1 MKQIYLDYAATTPVH
16 PEVIDIMTQNLC
28 FTGTFGNP
36 ASNGHSFGKQAR
48 EKVEQARYDVASL
61 IAATA
66 DEIIW
71 TSGATESNNLAL
83 KGVTERYASRGK
95 HIITSQIEHK
105 AILDSC
111 AKLENLGFEITY
123 LKPTPNTGIITPE
136 AVQDVIRSDTVLISL
151 MMVNNEIGTITDI
164 KTIGDIA
171 KKNDI
176 FFHVDAAQAAGKL
189 PIDVHALNIDLL
201 SLSAHKV
208 YGPKGIGALYVNHQK
223 KIEIEPQIHGGGHEQ
238 GYRSGTLAT
247 HQIVGMGK
255 AFKIAQS
262 YLEAE
267 QKRLKTLQ
275 DKLFYGLQQIT
286 DIILNGDSEQ
296 RVANYLN
303 VSFTQEYP
311 FVLINAV
318 KTFAAVSSGS
328 ACNSSKVGASHVLL
342 GIDRSESL
350 SKNAIRFSFGKY
362 TTEKDIQD
370 LLDHLTHVQKTTQIV
385 TFHESS
391 NLV

>member
-1 MKQIYLDYAATTPVH
+1 MKQQIYLDYAATTPVY
-16 PEVIDIMTQNLC
+16 PEIIEKMAQSLS

-36 ASNGHSFGKQAR
+36 ASNGHPFGQQAR
-48 EKVEQARYDVASL
+48 QKVEQARSDVASL
-61 IAATA
+61 IGATA

-111 AKLENLGFEITY
+111 AKLESLGFEVTY
-123 LKPTPNTGIITPE
+123 LKPNAETGIITPD
-136 AVQDVIRSDTVLISL
+136 AVKDAIRPDTLLISL

-164 KTIGDIA
+164 KSIGETA
-171 KKNDI
+171 KQQDI

-189 PIDVHALNIDLL
+189 HIDVHALNIDLL

-223 KIEIEPQIHGGGHEQ
+223 TFEIEPQIHGGGHEQ
-238 GYRSGTLAT
+238 GCRSGTLAT
-247 HQIVGMGK
+247 HQIVGMGE
-255 AFKIAQS
+255 AFKIAKLS
-262 YLEAE
+262 LDTE
-267 QKRLKTLQ
+267 QERLKLLQ
-275 DKLFYGLQQIT
+275 QKLFDGLKAMTSIV
-286 DIILNGDSEQ
+286 LNGDLEQ

-303 VSFTQEYP
+303 VSFTEDNP

-328 ACNSSKVGASHVLL
+328 ACNSGKAGASHVLL
-342 GIDRSESL
+342 AIDRTETHA
-350 SKNAIRFSFGKY
+350 KNAIRFSFGKY
-362 TTEKDIQD
+362 TTEKNIDD
-370 LLDHLTHVQKTTQIV
+370 LLEHLKHVQDTTQIV
-385 TFHESS
+385 TFI
-391 NLV
+391 